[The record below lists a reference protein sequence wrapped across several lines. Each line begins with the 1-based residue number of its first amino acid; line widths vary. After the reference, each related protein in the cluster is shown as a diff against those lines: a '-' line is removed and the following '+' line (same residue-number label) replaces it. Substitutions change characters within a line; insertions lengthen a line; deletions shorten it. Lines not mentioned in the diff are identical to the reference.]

1 LHQAISTQSTEP
13 TRLMAFGMCS
23 SLLWLA
29 AVLRSKAASSAEDSC
44 SARSCVVEADF
55 STDLETNFVQ
65 QQLTVQRQQKQWE
78 KDRVKERES
87 ERGRE
92 REREKAS
99 ERESVQETLP
109 SSIHWV
115 HTARTG
121 SSFMTTL
128 LQLRDPICMPGSG
141 HLIDNTTYP
150 TVKDVRT
157 WCPGIALYGGCS
169 DDTYFHACS
178 EVPIGGLDSKGKLV
192 GFFRQP
198 EVRLMSDWHACK
210 PPLFPCNTNESELER
225 FAQLRQGCM
234 VKMLTEP
241 PAVDDSSDGAYHCI
255 SEIEPTWAQVDRALE
270 RVQNEY
276 AFIGMTDD
284 WDLSICLFNAMFGN
298 ACHSN
303 QFQETNY
310 TSSSSSSSDVS
321 PLKGFVDPYDGVL
334 WDAAQR
340 IFQENLRR
348 FNVSRE
354 NCQPCYGI
362 D

>member
-44 SARSCVVEADF
+44 SARSCVVEADL

-65 QQLTVQRQQKQWE
+65 QQLTVQRQQKQME
-78 KDRVKERES
+78 KDRV
-87 ERGRE
+87 RE
-92 REREKAS
+92 RERVTET
-99 ERESVQETLP
+99 EREPVQQTLP

-128 LQLRDPICMPGSG
+128 LQLDAPICMPGSG

-157 WCPGIALYGGCS
+157 WCPGITLHSGCS
-169 DDTYFHACS
+169 DDANFHACS
-178 EVPIGGLDSKGKLV
+178 EVPIGGLDSKGHHLV

-198 EVRLMSDWHACK
+198 EVRIMSDWDASFSSDK
-210 PPLFPCNTNESELER
+210 NESELES
-225 FAQLRQGCM
+225 FVQSRQGCF
-234 VKMLTEP
+234 VKMLTEQ
-241 PAVDDSSDGAYHCI
+241 VDVESSGAAYHCI
-255 SEIEPTWAQVDRALE
+255 SEIEPTWAQVDRALD

-276 AFIGMTDD
+276 VFIGMTDD

-303 QFQETNY
+303 QFEPTNY
-310 TSSSSSSSDVS
+310 TSTTSNSSDVS

-334 WDAAQR
+334 WDAAQL

-348 FNVSRE
+348 FYVSME
-354 NCQPCYGI
+354 YCQTCFGI
-362 D
+362 V